1 MQAAEMSR
9 FGYKSVPESG
19 TNGAGRDSRTH
30 KENGT
35 VVPSRFSVPVG
46 VPVSRSGEGEKSQK
60 PLAQAMPECAA
71 WVEQLRLVLGAE
83 RVNAAMAAAQQ
94 ARREHARIQATQ
106 GQHAA
111 DVWLR
116 RQKWPVGRIYL
127 AEGGNEVGLQ
137 LDGGKA

>member
-1 MQAAEMSR
+1 MQAAEVSR

-19 TNGAGRDSRTH
+19 TNGAGRDSRAH

-46 VPVSRSGEGEKSQK
+46 VPVSRSGEAEKSQK
-60 PLAQAMPECAA
+60 PLAMVMPECAA
-71 WVEQLRLVLGAE
+71 WVDELRKVLGAE

-94 ARREHARIQATQ
+94 ARREYGRIKAEK
-106 GQHAA
+106 GQQAA

-116 RQKWPVGRIYL
+116 RQKWPAGRIYL
-127 AEGGNEVGLQ
+127 AEGGKEVGITC
-137 LDGGKA
+137 G